1 MRGSAGKI
9 NGCMNMKNAGIRE
22 TSHGGRYNDL
32 LGCRHARAQN
42 QDGEQER
49 NSEKKV
55 GFRQYKPLRLQ

>member
-1 MRGSAGKI
+1 
-9 NGCMNMKNAGIRE
+9 MNMKNAGIRE